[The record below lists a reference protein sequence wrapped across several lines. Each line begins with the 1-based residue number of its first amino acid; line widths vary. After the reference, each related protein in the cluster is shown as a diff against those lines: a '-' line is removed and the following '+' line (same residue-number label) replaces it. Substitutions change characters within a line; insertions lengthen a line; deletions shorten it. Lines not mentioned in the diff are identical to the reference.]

1 MKGSFVGGVG
11 AVIAAALAVLCC
23 AGPLLIFG
31 AFGAAGAV
39 ALSLFRAHAATMGA
53 AIALAVVLVAAA
65 MIAKRRSGNRGSKAY
80 HSGPQG

>member
-1 MKGSFVGGVG
+1 MKGSFGAGVG

-39 ALSLFRAHAATMGA
+39 AFTLFRAHAATLGA
-53 AIALAVVLVAAA
+53 AIALVVVLVAAA
-65 MIAKRRSGNRGSKAY
+65 TIAKRRSSDRRSKA
-80 HSGPQG
+80 